1 MNKKIAVISFILL
14 ISAVA
19 AIAGLKAVSRSYAS
33 KSELFEDLKNV
44 TELNVGNSMTIVRHN
59 GIWSSQDDD
68 LYPVDNAKVENLLEQ
83 LRQAA
88 LTPSSCEDE
97 PSGTPDIVLKSSA
110 EIKLF
115 YPDGENPAEQTV
127 VVSDGRCVLLT
138 GNFDIPAQPYQW
150 FVQPLFPFSD
160 DDIEEIYGAEPGY
173 FSFSDLV
180 FYQAAHEGDFTD
192 WDQKKITVI
201 TTGGIIFEITLY
213 ARGHSYWASV
223 VLKETPMPTVEAA
236 AYIKNNGFLYDGW
249 YFELPQPEGSRL
261 FNDDN
266 YNS

>member
-59 GIWSSQDDD
+59 GVWSSQDDD

-88 LTPSSCEDE
+88 LIPSSCEDE

-115 YPDGENPAEQTV
+115 YPDGENPDEQTV